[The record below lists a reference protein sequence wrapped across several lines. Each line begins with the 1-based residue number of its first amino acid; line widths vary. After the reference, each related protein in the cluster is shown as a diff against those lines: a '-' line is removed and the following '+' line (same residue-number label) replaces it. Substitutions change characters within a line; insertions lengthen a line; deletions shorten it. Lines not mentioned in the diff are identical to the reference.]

1 MKYSFIALLFCCSW
15 NFYSQAPI
23 ADSLNQVENID
34 FITADAEIFVDP
46 VNKEVSGEIN
56 YEFEILKSIDSF
68 YVDARN
74 MNFDEVLLNG
84 EQKNYRNSGGRIWMK
99 NEINPSENNSLQLK
113 YSVKPKE
120 AVYFINWDIDDSIT
134 APKQIWTQGQ
144 GKYTSNWLPSF
155 DDQREKVE
163 FDITYHF
170 PNDLE
175 VMANGKL
182 SGTSVSDSLKSW
194 NFDMQQPMSSYLLAF
209 AAANYVVEEKK
220 SASGVSLQ
228 FYMPI
233 SEKKNMEPTYRH
245 SKEIFDF
252 LETEIGV
259 AYPWQNYKQA
269 PVRDFLY
276 SGMENTT
283 ATIFDH
289 AFITDSIG
297 FTDRNYVSVNAH
309 ELAHQWFGNLVT
321 AETNNDH
328 WLHEGF
334 STYYALL
341 AEREIFGDDYY
352 YWQLYESGEKLKEIS
367 DSGKG
372 EPVTKARATSLTYYQ
387 KGAWVL
393 HILRERVGDGAF
405 KKAVKNYLERYK
417 FQTAT
422 TENFIAEV
430 EAAGNVSLSD
440 FMAKWLNQTAFQGFA
455 ALNSLKNSEFI
466 QNHLNILALR
476 ETPIEKKEE
485 LLSAELDFP
494 VSDYTGQEVVYQ
506 LEGETSAGA
515 INLYKKAF
523 ETNNIYVR
531 QAIATSMERIPQE
544 LKSKFES
551 LLKDESY
558 VTKEA
563 ALLKLWMNFPQ
574 EVSTYL
580 DQTKGIEGFTN
591 KNVRMLWLTLNLVTP
606 NYEPE
611 KQQET
616 YNELSGY
623 TATHF
628 PIEVRENAFG
638 YLYQINSFTNQN
650 LQDLM
655 QGTQHPTYRFRN
667 YSRQLL
673 NELLKNQEYRKKF
686 LALKDSLSQK
696 EQDYLQT
703 KLN

>member
-1 MKYSFIALLFCCSW
+1 MKYPLIAFFFCCCW
-15 NFYSQAPI
+15 NTYSQSPI
-23 ADSLNQVENID
+23 ADSLDQINSID
-34 FITADAEIFVDP
+34 FKKAEAEILVLP
-46 VNKEVSGEIN
+46 QEERVSGTVKYN
-56 YEFEILKSIDSF
+56 FEILRSIDSF

-74 MNFDEVLLNG
+74 IDLDEVLLNG
-84 EQKNYRNSGGRIWMK
+84 EPVTSRNTGQRIWIK

-113 YSVKPKE
+113 YLVKPKE
-120 AVYFINWDIDDSIT
+120 AVYFINWNIADAIN

-144 GKYTSNWLPSF
+144 GRYTSNWLPSF

-170 PNDLE
+170 PKNLE

-182 SGTSVSDSLKSW
+182 SGTSVNDSLKRW
-194 NFDMQQPMSSYLLAF
+194 DFDMQQPMSSYLLAF
-209 AAANYVVEEKK
+209 AAANYVVEE
-220 SASGVSLQ
+220 SESTSGVALQ
-228 FYMPI
+228 FYLPV
-233 SEKKNMEPTYRH
+233 SEEDKLEPTYRH
-245 SKEIFDF
+245 TKTIFDF
-252 LETEIGV
+252 LENEIGV

-276 SGMENTT
+276 SGMENTA

-297 FTDRNYVSVNAH
+297 FNDRNYVSVNAH
-309 ELAHQWFGNLVT
+309 EMAHQWFGDLVT
-321 AETNNDH
+321 AEANSDH

-334 STYYALL
+334 ATYYALL

-352 YWQLYESGEKLKEIS
+352 YWQLYESGEKLKELS
-367 DSGKG
+367 DNGKG
-372 EPVTKARATSLTYYQ
+372 EPVTKAGATSLTYYQ

-393 HILRERVGDGAF
+393 HILRERVGDEAF

-417 FQTAT
+417 YKTAT

-430 EAAGNVSLSD
+430 EAAANVSLSD

-476 ETPIEKKEE
+476 ETALEEKEE
-485 LLSAELDFP
+485 LLSAALDFP

-506 LEGETSAGA
+506 LEGITSA
-515 INLYKKAF
+515 ISLKLYKKAF

-544 LKSKFES
+544 LKLDFES
-551 LLKDESY
+551 LLNDESY
-558 VTKEA
+558 ITKEA

-574 EVSTYL
+574 EVSNYL
-580 DQTKGIEGFTN
+580 DKTKEIEGFTN

-606 NYEPE
+606 AYEPE
-611 KQQET
+611 KQEET

-623 TATHF
+623 TAVHF

-650 LQDLM
+650 LLDLM
-655 QGTQHPTYRFRN
+655 HGTQHPTYRFRN

-673 NELLKNQEYRKKF
+673 NELLKNEEYQQKF
-686 LALKDSLSQK
+686 LALKDSLSEK

>member
-1 MKYSFIALLFCCSW
+1 MRYSFIALLCCWSW
-15 NFYSQAPI
+15 TFYSQTPI
-23 ADSLNQVENID
+23 ADSLNQIESID
-34 FITADAEIFVDP
+34 FVKADAEIFVNP
-46 VNKEVSGEIN
+46 VSEEISGEIN
-56 YEFEILKSIDSF
+56 YNFNILKSIDSF
-68 YVDARN
+68 YVDSRN
-74 MNFDEVLLNG
+74 INFDEVLLNG
-84 EQKNYRNSGGRIWMK
+84 KPNNFRNTGARIWIK
-99 NEINPSENNSLQLK
+99 NELSPSENNSLQLK
-113 YSVKPKE
+113 YLVKPKQ
-120 AVYFINWDIDDSIT
+120 AVYFINWDIADSIN

-170 PNDLE
+170 PKDLE

-182 SGTSVSDSLKSW
+182 TGSSVNDSLKSW
-194 NFDMQQPMSSYLLAF
+194 DFDMKRPMSSYLLAF
-209 AAANYVVEEKK
+209 AAANYAVEESK

-228 FYMPI
+228 YFMPL
-233 SEKKNMEPTYRH
+233 SEKANLEPTYRH
-245 SKEIFDF
+245 TKTIFDF
-252 LETEIGV
+252 LENEIGV

-276 SGMENTT
+276 SGMENAT

-289 AFITDSIG
+289 AFITDSIA
-297 FTDRNYVSVNAH
+297 FKDRNYVSVNAH
-309 ELAHQWFGNLVT
+309 ELAHQWFGNSVT

-334 STYYALL
+334 ATYYALL
-341 AEREIFGDDYY
+341 AEREVFGDDYY
-352 YWQLYESGEKLKEIS
+352 YWQLYESAEKLKELS
-367 DSGKG
+367 DGGKG
-372 EPVTKARATSLTYYQ
+372 EPVTKAGATSLTYYQ

-393 HILRERVGDGAF
+393 HILRERVGDEAF

-417 FQTAT
+417 FKTAT

-430 EAAGNVSLSD
+430 EAAANVSLSD

-476 ETPIEKKEE
+476 ETPLEKKKEI
-485 LLSAELDFP
+485 LSAELDFP

-506 LEGETSAGA
+506 LEGETSATA
-515 INLYKKAF
+515 LELYRKAF

-544 LKSKFES
+544 LKSDFES
-551 LLKDESY
+551 LLSDESY
-558 VTKEA
+558 ITKEV

-574 EVSTYL
+574 EVSIYL
-580 DQTKGIEGFTN
+580 DKTKGIEGFTN

-606 NYEPE
+606 SYEPE
-611 KQQET
+611 KQQEI

-623 TATHF
+623 TAVHF
-628 PIEVRENAFG
+628 PIEVRENAFS
-638 YLYQINSFTNQN
+638 YLFQINSFTTQN
-650 LQDLM
+650 LLDLM

-673 NELLKNQEYRKKF
+673 NELLKNEEYRQKF
-686 LALKDSLSQK
+686 IALKNSLPQK